1 MAPARRSN
9 PVLAPEEQFWRP
21 FPFLKEQTKINS
33 SVRSG
38 NKTVTW
44 NISNNFCFTLFNIIF
59 LDLTKTGAKTAP
71 RVQLGYFDGR
81 VPKVITRATLATS
94 GAGVVCHICITT
106 INYLLFFIYLLI
118 MTNYV
123 HLLKYWGR
131 GWQKETNPLKKKP
144 IK

>member
-21 FPFLKEQTKINS
+21 FPFFKGQTKINS

-59 LDLTKTGAKTAP
+59 LDPTKTGGKTAP
-71 RVQLGYFDGR
+71 RV
-81 VPKVITRATLATS
+81 PKVINRATLATS
-94 GAGVVCHICITT
+94 GASVVCHICITT